1 MSATQ
6 VEALRTLLP
15 ESVTAPTRAR
25 IARALFLRAAR
36 TLPVGALTVELPDGS
51 TAVRGGPGSPTLT
64 VHREDFF
71 HRLGAHGRIGFGE
84 AYMAGDWSADDLPG
98 ALAAFAASLDRLAP
112 APFRRI
118 GRLLDRRLP
127 SHEENT
133 LAGAAQNISRHYD
146 LSNELFALFLDETMT
161 YSCAVFEPGD
171 TLETAQRRKY
181 EALAELADVGP
192 SHDVLEIGTGWGGMA
207 MHLAET
213 RGCRVTSVTISRAQ
227 AELARERIAA
237 AGLDGL
243 IDVVLCDYREVEGSF
258 DRIVSVEMFEAV
270 GERYWRTFFGCC
282 DRYLRPGGAV
292 GMQTITMPH
301 RRYRLTRRTYGW
313 VHKYIFPGGLIPSPE
328 ALDRAVRAGSGL
340 HVDAV
345 SEIGPFYATTLQMW
359 RERFMARADDVAE
372 LGFDGTFRRMWEFY
386 LAYCEAGFAT
396 GALGNVQLRL
406 ARREA
411 RRPAGLGH
419 RRVERDRR
427 GPGAGARPAR
437 LPRGRE
443 RPPGGEARGA
453 RPARARGAARRHGPR
468 GGDRRRG
475 ADPHRA
481 GRDRRPHPLRRL
493 LAPVHRR
500 RLGLRRAAKPL

>member
-51 TAVRGGPGSPTLT
+51 TAVKGGPGSPTLT

-181 EALAELADVGP
+181 ETLAELADVGP

-406 ARREA
+406 ARQ
-411 RRPAGLGH
+411 
-419 RRVERDRR
+419 
-427 GPGAGARPAR
+427 
-437 LPRGRE
+437 
-443 RPPGGEARGA
+443 
-453 RPARARGAARRHGPR
+453 
-468 GGDRRRG
+468 
-475 ADPHRA
+475 
-481 GRDRRPHPLRRL
+481 
-493 LAPVHRR
+493 
-500 RLGLRRAAKPL
+500 